1 MVDAEKKGGGVQNRM
16 LKKERETHTFFIFS
30 LCLDALTILL
40 KGHKRKEEQ
49 WLSLGRGM
57 CREEKKDISLN
68 TLLHLLDSETWE
80 RVFQKKKEHFRII
93 F

>member
-1 MVDAEKKGGGVQNRM
+1 MRGKRGVQNRM
-16 LKKERETHTFFIFS
+16 LKKEKETHFS

-40 KGHKRKEEQ
+40 KGYKRKKEQ

-80 RVFQKKKEHFRII
+80 RVFQKT
-93 F
+93 